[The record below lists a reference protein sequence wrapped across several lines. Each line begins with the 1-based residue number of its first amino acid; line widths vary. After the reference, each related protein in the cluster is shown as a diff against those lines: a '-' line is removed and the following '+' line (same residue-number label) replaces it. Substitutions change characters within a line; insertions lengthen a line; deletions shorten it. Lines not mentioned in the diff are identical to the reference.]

1 VTGGGGFA
9 MRFGL
14 DEELVRRILS
24 RGLERGG
31 DFCELF
37 AQRRV
42 STDVGFEDGQVNRA
56 STSVDLGVGV
66 RVLKGDQTG
75 YAFTEELAE
84 RSLLAAADTAAS
96 IASGPR
102 SASLGAVTAVAL
114 PRLYA
119 PAPLWAEVSPSRK
132 IRFAER
138 VGNAIAAA
146 DPAVVKAG
154 VAFGDEDEEIF
165 VANSEGLRAEDSRP
179 MAYMYASCTAR
190 RGDRVESNS
199 HSRAARLGPEMFGD
213 AFLDELAAEAVHR
226 TLALFDARVPPA
238 GEMPV
243 VLAPATSGILLHEAM
258 GHGFE
263 ADFNR
268 KGTSLFCTMMGKR
281 IGEKFVTIVD
291 TALEPGARGAIAVD
305 DEGTP
310 GQSTVLV
317 EDGVLVSYLHDR
329 LSAAH
334 YGVARTGNGRRES
347 FRCAPLP
354 RMRVTT
360 MENGPHDPE
369 EIVRSVKRGLY
380 AVDFSNGEVDIGGGD
395 YSFYVK
401 SGFLIEDGRL
411 TAPVKDVNLIGNGPD
426 SLAKIEMVGN
436 DKAIDPGTW
445 TCGKDGQSVPVG
457 LGLPT
462 IKVRAITIGGVNE

>member
-1 VTGGGGFA
+1 VTSGGYFA
-9 MRFGL
+9 SRFGL
-14 DEELVRRILS
+14 DEALLHRAIS
-24 RGLERGG
+24 RALDGG
-31 DFCELF
+31 AEFAEIF
-37 AQRRV
+37 AQHRV
-42 STDVGFEDGQVNRA
+42 NVAIGFEDGQVNRA

-66 RVLKGDQTG
+66 RALVGDQTG

-84 RSLLAAADTAAS
+84 GALLEAARTAAS
-96 IASGPR
+96 IARGPR
-102 SASLGAVTAVAL
+102 VASPGAIHTVAL

-119 PAPLWAEVSPSRK
+119 PAPLWAEVAAADK
-132 IRFAER
+132 IRFVER
-138 VGNAIAAA
+138 VGAAIAGA
-146 DPAVVKAG
+146 DPAVVRAG
-154 VAFGDEDEEIF
+154 VSFGDEDEAIL
-165 VANSEGLRAEDSRP
+165 VANSDGLRVEDSRP
-179 MAYMYASCTAR
+179 MTYIHASCTAR
-190 RGDRVESNS
+190 RGERLETNA
-199 HSRAARLGPEMFGD
+199 HSAAGRLGPEMYGD
-213 AFLDELAAEAVHR
+213 AFLDGFAVEAVRR
-226 TLALFDARVPPA
+226 TIALFDARVPDA

-243 VLAPATSGILLHEAM
+243 VLAPASSGILLHEAM

-268 KGTSLFCTMMGKR
+268 KGTSLFCTMLGRKVAAD
-281 IGEKFVTIVD
+281 FVSIVD

-305 DEGTP
+305 DEGTA
-310 GQSTVLV
+310 GQRTTLV
-317 EDGVLVSYLHDR
+317 EGGVLVSYLHDR

-334 YGVARTGNGRRES
+334 YGVPRTGNGRRES

-369 EIVRSVKRGLY
+369 EIVRSVRRGLY
-380 AVDFSNGEVDIGGGD
+380 AVDFANGEVDIGGGD

-411 TAPVKDVNLIGNGPD
+411 TAPIKDVNLIGNGPD
-426 SLAKIEMVGN
+426 SLSKIEMVGN

-462 IKVRAITIGGVNE
+462 VKVRAITVGGVS